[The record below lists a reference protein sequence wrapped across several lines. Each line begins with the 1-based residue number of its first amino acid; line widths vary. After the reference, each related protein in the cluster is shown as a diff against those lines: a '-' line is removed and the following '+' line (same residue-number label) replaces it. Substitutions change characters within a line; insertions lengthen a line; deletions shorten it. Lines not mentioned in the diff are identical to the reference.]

1 MQILKWYGGVLGALL
16 WTAPLAGQSAQPLSI
31 QLSGLYASL
40 SGQAYD
46 GIKAGS
52 GFEAQLRYTPSA
64 FSLGGGFQFTSHSL
78 PGFDDGA
85 GTNMSA
91 TSIHLYGAFLE
102 PRYVLPVPSNSFA
115 PYLSARLS
123 YLRYTGS
130 GDWRFTD
137 GSNNGTFAGSTG
149 GLTMNGGGGLLVRL
163 SPHVNLDIGA
173 TYGYTSFGNFSWTLT
188 ETTGGQT
195 IPGDGGPAGSGSNIV
210 VRVGLAMGIGS

>member
-1 MQILKWYGGVLGALL
+1 MRIAKCLATALGAVL
-16 WTAPLAGQSAQPLSI
+16 WTAPLCGQSAQPLSI
-31 QLSGLYASL
+31 QLSGLIASL

-46 GIKAGS
+46 GIKAGP

-64 FSLGGGFQFTSHSL
+64 FSIGGGFQFTSHTL
-78 PGFDDGA
+78 PGFDDGT
-85 GTNMSA
+85 GTSLST
-91 TSIHLYGAFLE
+91 TSIRLYGAFLE
-102 PRYVLPVPSNSFA
+102 PRYVLPVSSNSFA

-137 GSNNGTFAGSTG
+137 GSNNGSFSGSTG
-149 GLTMNGGGGLLVRL
+149 GLTMNGGGGLLIHL
-163 SPHVNLDIGA
+163 SPRVNLDMGA

-188 ETTGGQT
+188 ENSGGQT

-210 VRVGLAMGIGS
+210 VRIGLAMGLGG